1 MSTTVDFTLEL
12 PAAAEVQAALQGQ
25 RVLAAH
31 LATAQPTQSIQ
42 ILDSEGQPHQV
53 ELPTTALRLLGDA
66 LAELAAGNAV
76 RVVPVH
82 AELTTQDAAD
92 LLNVSRPHLV
102 KLLEEG
108 ALPFHRAGKHRRVR
122 FVDLMQF
129 KAAREAASHDAMKAL
144 AQQALELKLGY
155 E

>member
-12 PAAAEVQAALQGQ
+12 PAAAEIQAALQGQ

-31 LATAQPTQSIQ
+31 LATTHPTQSIQ
-42 ILDSEGQPHQV
+42 IVDSAGQPHQV
-53 ELPTTALRLLGDA
+53 ELPTSALRLLGDV

-122 FVDLMQF
+122 FADLMQF
-129 KAAREAASHDAMKAL
+129 KAAREAASHHAMKAL
-144 AQQALELKLGY
+144 AEQALELKLGY